1 MARALVSHQCGP
13 GSNPGV
19 DAMRGLSLLLVLS
32 RAPRGFSPGTPV
44 FPLLKNQHFQIPIRS
59 GTHGHNST
67 SSYELLSAPWVNTLQ
82 FNTIIHLNDLAEAIE
97 AAVTPEWIVIHTFFL
112 QFDWSGDHNVSLICS
127 PMTNHEKLLVNS
139 RLVRGDNGPIIFSF
153 GWRMFASLGHKILS
167 IADLLLIEKI

>member
-1 MARALVSHQCGP
+1 MARALVSQQCCP

-32 RAPRGFSPGTPV
+32 RLPRGFSSGTPV
-44 FPLLKNQHFQIPIRS
+44 LPLLQNQHFQIPIRS

-82 FNTIIHLNDLAEAIE
+82 FNTIIHFNDLAEAIE

-112 QFDWSGDHNVSLICS
+112 QFDWSGDHNVTLTCS
-127 PMTNHEKLLVNS
+127 PMTNHEKLLVTA
-139 RLVRGDNGPIIFSF
+139 GC
-153 GWRMFASLGHKILS
+153 
-167 IADLLLIEKI
+167 